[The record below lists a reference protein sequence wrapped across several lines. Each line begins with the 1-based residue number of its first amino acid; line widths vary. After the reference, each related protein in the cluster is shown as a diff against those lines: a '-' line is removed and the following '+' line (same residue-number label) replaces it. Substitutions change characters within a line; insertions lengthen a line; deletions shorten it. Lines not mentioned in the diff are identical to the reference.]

1 MDTPPE
7 NTAFAHQAAKLSW
20 VCPIIVFL
28 LNTFGGQVG
37 ARVIIELTALLLI
50 IVGLVFG
57 IIALLNIAEHGS
69 KGILAPA
76 SVGILI
82 NTLFLFIFVTNFT
95 AARAK
100 AKGHADIETSPA
112 AGNGR
117 TNHTMNTFN
126 KDGVQFLYND
136 QWKVTD
142 HSNEPERASDG
153 SKSHLSRSIAIES
166 PDKVAGI
173 WLSFSPAVTNPS
185 LEEYAKG
192 LILAST
198 GATNAAMERI
208 TGKIGGLD
216 QPGLRFH
223 ITKRRKDGVL
233 WSGEGDFFRL
243 QNSKR
248 QVIIDS
254 LVVANKEVEPIRPA
268 VRLILDSLKIEGMAP
283 ADQVRQGTA
292 GANAVKGG
300 GPASLNVKM
309 IIYKPKDGSALIGNK
324 TVMAGDT
331 LEGFKIMAI
340 DRDSI
345 TVQSPAGVKK
355 ELRLGDVLK

>member
-1 MDTPPE
+1 
-7 NTAFAHQAAKLSW
+7 
-20 VCPIIVFL
+20 
-28 LNTFGGQVG
+28 
-37 ARVIIELTALLLI
+37 
-50 IVGLVFG
+50 
-57 IIALLNIAEHGS
+57 
-69 KGILAPA
+69 
-76 SVGILI
+76 
-82 NTLFLFIFVTNFT
+82 
-95 AARAK
+95 
-100 AKGHADIETSPA
+100 
-112 AGNGR
+112 
-117 TNHTMNTFN
+117 
-126 KDGVQFLYND
+126 
-136 QWKVTD
+136 
-142 HSNEPERASDG
+142 
-153 SKSHLSRSIAIES
+153 
-166 PDKVAGI
+166 
-173 WLSFSPAVTNPS
+173 
-185 LEEYAKG
+185 
-192 LILAST
+192 
-198 GATNAAMERI
+198 MERI